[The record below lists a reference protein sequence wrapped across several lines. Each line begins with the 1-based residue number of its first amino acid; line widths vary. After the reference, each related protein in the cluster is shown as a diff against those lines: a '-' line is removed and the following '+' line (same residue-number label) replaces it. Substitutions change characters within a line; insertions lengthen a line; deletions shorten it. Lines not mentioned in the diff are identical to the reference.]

1 MNLFGICPACHRKL
15 HFIENN
21 KKEDLYTS
29 LSQNNNLNKPIIE
42 RIKILMD
49 ENAIEPIHLDFL
61 KSEFIITHDEYNDL
75 MNEGYMVA

>member
-1 MNLFGICPACHRKL
+1 
-15 HFIENN
+15 
-21 KKEDLYTS
+21 
-29 LSQNNNLNKPIIE
+29 
-42 RIKILMD
+42 MD